1 MDLSQFDRYSGLCWR
16 WTAVQNA
23 NSHASVACLIAR
35 KSRALRP
42 RGLLGDGQRPSNS
55 PAADPTLAC
64 SGYTRSMLTYV
75 VRRLLYG
82 VLTFFGIT
90 IAIFVL
96 VHSVPGDPI
105 TFYVGTHGAQSLLK
119 PVLDEI
125 RHEHHLDESLFLQ
138 YVWWMRGIVTVD
150 FRNSFIDDRL
160 ATERIVDEMT
170 HTI

>member
-23 NSHASVACLIAR
+23 NSHASVARLIVR
-35 KSRALRP
+35 KFRALRP

-105 TFYVGTHGAQSLLK
+105 TFYVGTHRAQSLSK
-119 PVLDEI
+119 PVLDET
-125 RHEHHLDESLFLQ
+125 RHEHHLDESLFRQ
-138 YVWWMRGIVTVD
+138 YVWWVRGTVTFV
-150 FRNSFIDDRL
+150 FANSFIDHRRV
-160 ATERIVDEMT
+160 TERNTEKMPN
-170 HTI
+170 TI